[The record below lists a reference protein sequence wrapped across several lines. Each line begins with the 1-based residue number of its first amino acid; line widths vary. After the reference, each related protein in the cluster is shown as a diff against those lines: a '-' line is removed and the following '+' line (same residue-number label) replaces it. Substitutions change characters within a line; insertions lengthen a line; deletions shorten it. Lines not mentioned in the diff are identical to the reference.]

1 MRLAQLL
8 LFALG
13 CQSFAATAAHA
24 AGLGD
29 ELAASRSRWNAAATT
44 QYRYGYQKYCDC
56 HPEDP
61 PETIVSVDGGRITRV
76 YHLHADSAREV
87 PAREGSLDLYWTMDD
102 LFDLIA
108 AGLERGVAVRAEF
121 DEALGYPTRIYI
133 DYDPAAVADD
143 LDLRITRVE
152 LSH

>member
-1 MRLAQLL
+1 MRLARLFLL
-8 LFALG
+8 ALG
-13 CQSFAATAAHA
+13 CQSLAATAVHA
-24 AGLGD
+24 AGLAD
-29 ELAASRSRWNAAATT
+29 ELDASRSRWNAAATT

-76 YHLHADSAREV
+76 YHVHADSAREV
-87 PAREGSLDLYWTMDD
+87 PAREGSLDLYWTMGD

-108 AGLERGVAVRAEF
+108 AALERGVTVRAQF

-143 LDLRITRVE
+143 LDLRLTRVE
-152 LSH
+152 LSR